1 MFDGVCVCVYDAPL
15 QHDEGSESSFD
26 RGSSL
31 NAKGPLLQTVWKQAK
46 EWATAAGNE
55 ELAAHYRFMYSARED
70 EIARIRAQLD
80 AEEEERVKQGELPTL
95 VTVVAQAAI
104 EARVA
109 ADSEKKLV
117 GSALP
122 ETETAV
128 SENTTTT
135 TM

>member
-1 MFDGVCVCVYDAPL
+1 MISQLTTILYFFSSIFPQQFTFAQLDDTK
-15 QHDEGSESSFD
+15 SSFD

-55 ELAAHYRFMYSARED
+55 ELAKHYRFMYEMRED

-80 AEEEERVKQGELPTL
+80 AEEQERIKQGLEL
-95 VTVVAQAAI
+95 
-104 EARVA
+104 
-109 ADSEKKLV
+109 
-117 GSALP
+117 
-122 ETETAV
+122 ETATIV
-128 SENTTTT
+128 T